1 MAHTYNREDRPAWP
15 RRAVVT
21 AGMPY
26 GNKGLHFG
34 HVGGVFV
41 PADFYARFPLKSL
54 PFLVSEKGEAVQ
66 LFRRGSMGTVD
77 AV

>member
-1 MAHTYNREDRPAWP
+1 MSVLAKEPFMAHELSRDQRPSWP
-15 RRAVVT
+15 RRAIVT

-41 PADFYARFPLKSL
+41 PADFYLSL
-54 PFLVSEKGEAVQ
+54 IHI
-66 LFRRGSMGTVD
+66 
-77 AV
+77 

>member
-1 MAHTYNREDRPAWP
+1 MAGPAP
-15 RRAVVT
+15 SLRGSAARV
-21 AGMPY
+21 
-26 GNKGLHFG
+26 L
-34 HVGGVFV
+34 V